1 MPHTLNK
8 PSGIGLED
16 LLQAKAEQLL
26 EELAQGNVGSAL
38 QVINDLQQAKH
49 QAFYNE
55 IGQLT
60 RSLHDSINSFSDE
73 VQSDNTLNAAS
84 LAGMTDASERLNYVI
99 EITEKT
105 SHETMDKVDNS
116 LKLIDKLDDQSV
128 RFKDMLTLVGQLD
141 GEFDALSGVYD
152 RTCQVKQESEETI
165 VELKTQLTEILL
177 AQSSQDISGQLI
189 RRVISLLTEVEN
201 GLVQLI
207 DMAAKVENLSAVEL
221 GGLKTIN
228 TEAKSANKNKESK
241 EPIKEANSHPKAEGP
256 QINADDNPNVVG
268 GQDDVDELL
277 SSLGF

>member
-1 MPHTLNK
+1 MSEILQKAPVD
-8 PSGIGLED
+8 GLES
-16 LLQAKAEQLL
+16 LLQSKAEELLQQLSK
-26 EELAQGNVGSAL
+26 GDIGSAL
-38 QVINDLQQAKH
+38 RVINDLQQAKH

-60 RSLHDSINSFSDE
+60 RGLHDAINSFSDE
-73 VQSDNTLNAAS
+73 VQNDNALDSSALS
-84 LAGMTDASERLNYVI
+84 GMNDASERLNYVI

-116 LKLIDKLDDQSV
+116 LVLIDKLDNQSV

-152 RTCQVKQESEETI
+152 RTCQVKQESEDTI
-165 VELKTQLTEILL
+165 IELKKELTDILL

-189 RRVISLLTEVEN
+189 RRVISLLTQVQG

-207 DMAAKVENLSAVEL
+207 EMAAKIESLSVAEFGDITGTL
-221 GGLKTIN
+221 ESDI
-228 TEAKSANKNKESK
+228 SDNKASSK
-241 EPIKEANSHPKAEGP
+241 ETNKHPKAEGP
-256 QINADDNPNVVG
+256 QINSDDNPNIAS